1 MIEVAISSLLMLL
14 VVGALITVCA
24 RALTPKR
31 MRRRHL
37 RPGITSRGA
46 MMLFSIDH

>member
-1 MIEVAISSLLMLL
+1 MIEVAISSLLMLAA
-14 VVGALITVCA
+14 VAALITMFA
-24 RALTPKR
+24 RALTPKS